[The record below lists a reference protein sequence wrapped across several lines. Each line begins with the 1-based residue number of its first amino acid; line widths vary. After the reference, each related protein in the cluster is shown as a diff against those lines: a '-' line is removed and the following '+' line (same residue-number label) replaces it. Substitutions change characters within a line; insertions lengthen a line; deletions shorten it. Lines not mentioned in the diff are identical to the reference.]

1 MYDCKNEKAK
11 VNFDRRKRETFLLS
25 CMFLL
30 VVMTMMM
37 QDYADYDVGVFMPR
51 MMCWGEGHGEAEVV
65 LCVSPQQ
72 HQQQQCY

>member
-1 MYDCKNEKAK
+1 MYDRKNEKAK
-11 VNFDRRKRETFLLS
+11 ANFDRRKIETFLLP

-51 MMCWGEGHGEAEVV
+51 MMCWGEGHDDAGG
-65 LCVSPQQ
+65 
-72 HQQQQCY
+72 